1 MMEPEDRVHAY
12 LRVLVEE
19 FYAFIVRES
28 KNLPF
33 LMISPLHKEMAEH
46 ECFNSLMMAVAN
58 DGSLAKFFPALR
70 EATPD
75 QLDADS
81 IRGLQTIIVWSDGS
95 SEGMTPL
102 TLCSAIISD
111 VFRYLWSLRD
121 NLSLNDALGRLPD
134 SIALARNLAEK
145 RPAKIPAVV
154 SIHNMDLV
162 GRSLK
167 IGHGILRRP
176 IRYDRFRL
184 PMIVGAHDTKALIL
198 RIEVEFSAIHIR
210 ATSRDADRDEEQQ
223 RTQHLLESIGTKSM
237 YRQIRRLQN
246 EVNRACLA
254 IALGSPPGKVF
265 APVQGWGSTVNPLS
279 DLNRSQRSGARSD
292 SAPYPSQE
300 IGTAA
305 ERRAITR
312 FASLIERH
320 PDVLNAGTR
329 RLLLAITERM
339 YPEDA
344 FVDAII
350 CWENLFS
357 GTPET
362 SLRVCGA
369 MAKLLCRTNTN
380 DRREMYS
387 TLSKLYRERNKI
399 IHGSSDDIPEN
410 IHENRDLAI
419 GYALDAFRAIYN
431 KDDLLQ
437 IRESPERGLMVL
449 LGR

>member
-1 MMEPEDRVHAY
+1 MEPEDRVHAY
-12 LRVLVEE
+12 LRILVEN
-19 FYAFIVRES
+19 FYAFIIRGS
-28 KNLPF
+28 KKIPF
-33 LMISPLHKEMAEH
+33 LMISPLYKEIAEH
-46 ECFNSLMMAVAN
+46 ECFNSLMMAIAN
-58 DGSLAKFFPALR
+58 DGSLAKFFPTLC

-81 IRGLQTIIVWSDGS
+81 IKDLQTIIVWSDGS

-111 VFRYLWSLRD
+111 VFRYLWSLD
-121 NLSLNDALGRLPD
+121 NNPSLNGALRRLPD
-134 SIALARNLAEK
+134 SIELARNLAEK
-145 RPAKIPAVV
+145 RPVKIPAVV
-154 SIHNMDLV
+154 SIHNINLI

-167 IGHGILRRP
+167 IGRAVLRKP

-223 RTQHLLESIGTKSM
+223 RTQRLIESIGYKAM
-237 YRQIRRLQN
+237 DRQTRHLQN
-246 EVNRACLA
+246 EVNRTCLA
-254 IALGSPPGKVF
+254 IALSSSPGKIF

-279 DLNRSQRSGARSD
+279 DLNRSQKSGARSD
-292 SAPYPSQE
+292 NAPYPSQE

-357 GTPET
+357 DTPET

-369 MAKLLCRTNTN
+369 MAKLLCGTDSNS
-380 DRREMYS
+380 RREMFRK
-387 TLSKLYRERNKI
+387 LSKLYGERSKI
-399 IHGSSDDIPEN
+399 VHGSSEDAPER
-410 IHENRDLAI
+410 IYENRDLAI
-419 GYALDAFRAIYN
+419 GYTLDAFRAIY
-431 KDDLLQ
+431 KRDDLLQ
-437 IRESPERGLMVL
+437 IRKSPERGLMVL